1 MTFINTSIVQDL
13 LTIYERVMVLKIFVD
28 SNDPNL
34 KNKYQNAVNSHNNDL
49 QSNPHF
55 IDAGIDLYAPGHI
68 VSGYG
73 NEIYF
78 FSNQNEAHK
87 VDFNIS
93 CSAQMFLD
101 SGKVFNTGYYMY
113 PRSSISKT
121 PLRLANS
128 TGIIDAGYRGH
139 LCGMFD
145 VKPKTTTINNIN
157 LISNEADYVGQR
169 YDRYVQICA
178 PGLVPIVVE
187 IVDTMQELG
196 QETVRGGGGFGSTGR

>member
-1 MTFINTSIVQDL
+1 MTPQNTTIVQVL
-13 LTIYERVMVLKIFVD
+13 MRNYERVMVLKIFVD
-28 SNDPNL
+28 SNDNEL
-34 KNKYQNAVNSHNNDL
+34 KNRYYNAATMHNNNL
-49 QSNPHF
+49 QSMPQC
-55 IDAGIDLYAPGHI
+55 IDAGFDLYAPGHI
-68 VSGYG
+68 VAGYG

-78 FSNQNEAHK
+78 FANQNDVNK
-87 VDFNIS
+87 VDFNIN
-93 CSAQMFLD
+93 CSAQMYLD

-145 VKPKTTTINNIN
+145 VKSKTSINNIN
-157 LISNEADYVGQR
+157 LINNQADYVGQR

-178 PGLVPIVVE
+178 PGLVPIVIELVE
-187 IVDTMQELG
+187 NMEELG
-196 QETVRGGGGFGSTGR
+196 EETMRGGGGFGSTGR